1 MTTLHRI
8 APSRTS
14 ADPAVQESTQAEAMI
29 ERALALLA
37 DLERRYEQERSIIEG
52 ALHPQPWKDWR
63 LEQLSYRYNRERQ
76 PLVQR
81 LCALHHSRT
90 MATIGLSPVGA
101 DMGAS
106 GTFTAGVPGSGAKH
120 AAGPATLH

>member
-1 MTTLHRI
+1 
-8 APSRTS
+8 
-14 ADPAVQESTQAEAMI
+14 MI
-29 ERALALLA
+29 ERELALLA
-37 DLERRYEQERSIIEG
+37 DLERRYEHERSVIEG

-90 MATIGLSPVGA
+90 MAAIGLSPINAG
-101 DMGAS
+101 MGAS
-106 GTFTAGVPGSGAKH
+106 GAFTAGVTGSGAKH
-120 AAGPATLH
+120 ATGPVTFH